1 MLTARSK
8 ESDSVVLFDWDSPY
22 GEGWF
27 YIDLASL
34 YHGPFET
41 EHDALEA
48 YAKYMS
54 AYTKYLAE

>member
-48 YAKYMS
+48 YAKYM
-54 AYTKYLAE
+54 AE